1 MTETTDNTQQHESG
15 EVEHDSLVLEQ
26 THEAS
31 STPAYDDLNTPMI
44 ALVGFLS
51 AIVTFICIIGLQAAY
66 LQYATNHEAEKRDV
80 RLEAVESILS
90 AQKAKLNSGYGWVN
104 KETKTI
110 SMPIDQA
117 MKVVAEQYESK

>member
-1 MTETTDNTQQHESG
+1 MSDTPENAPET
-15 EVEHDSLVLEQ
+15 
-26 THEAS
+26 EAS
-31 STPAYDDLNTPMI
+31 EAMPAPAVDHAHDAPTAPNYDDLNTPMI

-66 LQYATNHEAEKRDV
+66 LQYSTTHEAAKRDV

-90 AQKAKLNSGYGWVN
+90 AQKAKLNNGYTWVN

-110 SMPIDQA
+110 GMPIDQA
-117 MKVVAEQYESK
+117 MKVVAQQYESN